1 MAPFR
6 GRARGGGRGG
16 GGISSTNF
24 VLATHVLPFFGAG
37 LATSG
42 GSGSTE
48 KTSRS
53 PPKSN
58 MSAKS
63 SSPDSAAK
71 TELGS
76 VRFLPPL
83 GSFGL
88 GLAAAAA
95 REVVAL
101 PFRGVFWRKASW
113 RQTKRVSEKS
123 LAASGPSQE
132 IVKTHRHRLA
142 LAKEVLGSSTGLRRG
157 GRAISPEPEASKG
170 EK

>member
-6 GRARGGGRGG
+6 GRERRGGGGG

-24 VLATHVLPFFGAG
+24 VLATDVLPFFGAG

-42 GSGSTE
+42 GLGSTE

-58 MSAKS
+58 ISAKS

-95 REVVAL
+95 TAREVVAL

-113 RQTKRVSEKS
+113 
-123 LAASGPSQE
+123 
-132 IVKTHRHRLA
+132 
-142 LAKEVLGSSTGLRRG
+142 
-157 GRAISPEPEASKG
+157 
-170 EK
+170 